1 LKSLSMTGFRIGPLD
16 TDPKYKG
23 QYRVSGKED
32 ELKKILPANYH
43 RETVFVKKVSLC
55 ETLSRNRRE
64 LDSVVALRSLK
75 NTARTSFI
83 GNLRSAEISLSQKV
97 MRARTRT

>member
-1 LKSLSMTGFRIGPLD
+1 MTGFRIGPLD

-64 LDSVVALRSLK
+64 LDSVVALIQNHLLRSLLTFKSKIPEEYRK
-75 NTARTSFI
+75 NKLHR
-83 GNLRSAEISLSQKV
+83 RSKK
-97 MRARTRT
+97 RGD